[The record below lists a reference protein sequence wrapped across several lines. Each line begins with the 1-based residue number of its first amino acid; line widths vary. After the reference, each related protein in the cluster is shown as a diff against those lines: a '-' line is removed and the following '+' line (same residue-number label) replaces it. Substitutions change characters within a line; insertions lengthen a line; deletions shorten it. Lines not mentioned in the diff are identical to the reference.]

1 MREIQNGTKKFES
14 LKVLPAMENKVGS
27 QSSTFI
33 IWLATLEAFVSF
45 GLHKKAAPRTPPSQS
60 VSLTFVGRNVK
71 RSE

>member
-1 MREIQNGTKKFES
+1 
-14 LKVLPAMENKVGS
+14 MENKVGS